1 MDKAGQVAEAALR
14 RDELVLLRPKLPP
27 LSDRR
32 LAVAVVGGGGGGG
45 SAGLSS
51 GGGGGG
57 RARVRRRLGN
67 PFPKDPMA
75 LPRVRGK
82 LFAGAAM
89 GALAAEWPI
98 GDAFVARWRP
108 DGGGSFAV
116 YHRSEP
122 ERALWASVP
131 GVAFVTAAAGEALVE
146 ESRGSFAVHDRAL
159 VVLQHQAGPCSQPAW
174 PRCHALVKPTWLA
187 DMGLVPLA
195 CAVDSIALG
204 WPDDASTG
212 DALASGSWFGG
223 QHGDDHAVPAV
234 VPLGDHTEELHG
246 EDDVLAYCSSVSSA
260 EELLFPAETQAA
272 VLHQDA
278 GYGSDCGTSTA
289 PLSRASSAD
298 LLMTGSSI
306 ASSSTEAEEV
316 ADGGA
321 AVVPLILRGFL
332 YTSTQLARE
341 HIARQQP
348 RRPLPRTAWDALAL
362 EPDEHRERSPLQGP
376 AERAGSSEMDVDCCL
391 LAQWS
396 MKLWQQQEHQ
406 LSFSVQVEELR
417 EVTNLDCDDRTRR
430 SGATDAGWA
439 NCSCDP
445 AGLAASPAWLWSH
458 QPASAFT
465 LGLPYQSLQVAH
477 KVTKANL
484 AKLDAAQQLTGP
496 PAAPRHLP
504 VINRV
509 QLTYL
514 TSPAEGFFGFGEQFS
529 HFDMKGRRIPV
540 LVQEQGLGR
549 GDQPITA
556 AANLFAHRSGGSW
569 HTSYAPMPYYMTSEM
584 RALYLENYEYSL
596 FDLRKLDEVQL
607 QVHSTQMDGRILHGR
622 SPLELIEQYT
632 LSIGRMKRLP
642 SWILKGAIVGMQGG
656 ADKVRSVWEQLHR
669 LGAPLAAFWLQ
680 DWVGQRRTSIGW
692 QLWWNWEVDR
702 DHYRGWE
709 ALTSDLRS
717 EDIRTM
723 TYFNPL
729 VAPSHDKANRRRDM
743 FAEGQERGYFV
754 TDRKGLPYMVP
765 NTSFNAGLVDLTN
778 PAARVWLKGA
788 MLDMVR
794 TGVSGWMAD
803 FGEALPFDCY
813 LYSGEKPVTAHNRW
827 PELWAELNREVV
839 DEWEAEQQSRAKAP
853 LQLAAG
859 YRSEEESVG
868 LRASSQ
874 KVEEPSKQVGVQAT
888 SGNLE
893 SSEVEVDELDDSLVF
908 FVRSGF
914 RKSPQS
920 ATLFWE
926 GDQMVSWQR
935 HDGIKSAVT
944 GLLTGGLSGLAFN
957 HSDIGGYCTVDT
969 PIFSYRR
976 SEELLLRWMEVNAF
990 TTVFRTHEGNSPTS
1004 NAQFYSNQTTLSAF
1018 TRMALI
1024 YKSWYFYRLQLVEE
1038 AARTGAPVVRHLFLH
1053 YPQDPEVRKI
1063 VYQEFLVG
1071 SELLVAP
1078 VLDAGK
1084 AEVDVYFPGDD
1095 EWEHVWT
1102 SKVYSNSMAGQRG
1115 YVRVAAPLGYPAV
1128 FCRKGSAVGAT
1139 FLANLE
1145 EQGVL
1150 IQN

>member
-1 MDKAGQVAEAALR
+1 
-14 RDELVLLRPKLPP
+14 
-27 LSDRR
+27 
-32 LAVAVVGGGGGGG
+32 
-45 SAGLSS
+45 
-51 GGGGGG
+51 
-57 RARVRRRLGN
+57 
-67 PFPKDPMA
+67 MA

-82 LFAGAAM
+82 LFAGAAV
-89 GALAAEWPI
+89 GALAAEWPV
-98 GDAFVARWRP
+98 GAAFVARWRP
-108 DGGGSFAV
+108 NGGGSLAV

-159 VVLQHQAGPCSQPAW
+159 LVLRHQ
-174 PRCHALVKPTWLA
+174 
-187 DMGLVPLA
+187 
-195 CAVDSIALG
+195 AVDSIALG
-204 WPDDASTG
+204 WPNDASTG
-212 DALASGSWFGG
+212 DVLASGSWFSG
-223 QHGDDHAVPAV
+223 QHGGDHAVPAV
-234 VPLGDHTEELHG
+234 APLGDHTEELHG

-272 VLHQDA
+272 VLYQDA
-278 GYGSDCGTSTA
+278 GSGSDCSGSPA
-289 PLSRASSAD
+289 LLSRASSAD
-298 LLMTGSSI
+298 SLMTDTSI
-306 ASSSTEAEEV
+306 ASSSSEAEEV

-321 AVVPLILRGFL
+321 AEVPLILRGFL

-348 RRPLPRTAWDALAL
+348 RRPFPRTAWDALAL
-362 EPDEHRERSPLQGP
+362 EPDEHRERSPLP
-376 AERAGSSEMDVDCCL
+376 EPSERAGLSEMDADCRL
-391 LAQWS
+391 SAQWS

-406 LSFSVQVEELR
+406 LSFSVHVEELQ
-417 EVTNLDCDDRTRR
+417 EVTSLDCDDKRRR

-445 AGLAASPAWLWSH
+445 AGSAASPAWLWSH

-465 LGLPYQSLQVAH
+465 PGLLHQPLQVPH
-477 KVTKANL
+477 KLTE
-484 AKLDAAQQLTGP
+484 AKLVKLNAAQQFKGP

-514 TSPAEGFFGFGEQFS
+514 TSPAESFFGFGEQFS

-607 QVHSTQMDGRILHGR
+607 QVLIAYFELQVHSAQIDGRILHGR

-656 ADKVRSVWEQLHR
+656 VDKVRSVWEQLHR

-692 QLWWNWEVDR
+692 QLWWNWEVDH
-702 DHYRGWE
+702 DHYHGWE

-717 EDIRTM
+717 EDTRTM

-729 VAPSHDKANRRRDM
+729 VAPSHDKANRRRNM
-743 FAEGQERGYFV
+743 FAEAQERGYFV

-778 PAARVWLKGA
+778 PAARAWLKGA

-813 LYSGEKPVTAHNRW
+813 LYSGEKPLTAHNRW

-853 LQLAAG
+853 LQLTAG
-859 YRSEEESVG
+859 HRSEEGFVG

-874 KVEEPSKQVGVQAT
+874 KVEEPSKQAGVQAT
-888 SGNLE
+888 SGSME
-893 SSEVEVDELDDSLVF
+893 SSGVEVDELEDSLVF

-957 HSDIGGYCTVDT
+957 HSDVGGYCTVDT
-969 PIFSYRR
+969 PIVSYRR

-1004 NAQFYSNQTTLSAF
+1004 NAQFYSNQATLSAF

-1024 YKSWYFYRLQLVEE
+1024 YKSWYVYRLQLVEE

-1102 SKVYSNSMAGQRG
+1102 SKVYTHSMAGQRG

-1128 FCRKGSAVGAT
+1128 FYRKGSAVGAM

-1150 IQN
+1150 IRK